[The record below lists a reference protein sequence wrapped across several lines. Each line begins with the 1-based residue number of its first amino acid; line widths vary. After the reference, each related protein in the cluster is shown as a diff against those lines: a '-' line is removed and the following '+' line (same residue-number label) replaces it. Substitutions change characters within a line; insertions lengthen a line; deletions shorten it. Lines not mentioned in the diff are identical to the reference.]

1 MCYYSE
7 TTIKPIQRHC
17 SDPIVIDDES
27 NRSISDNNVT
37 GCNDSMQP
45 YMRMMKNKTFNQL
58 NGGLS
63 SIQSYV
69 CCDTII
75 DDYNDNG
82 ATNFSNSTEC
92 VPNHLGYV
100 EAYALNFYA
109 SLRPIS
115 CENDEMGSDFQYP
128 KYIDGSTYYKCCKTQ
143 HKGTKSFVQD
153 AAFYATVIMYDLDYR
168 FVQVPLVAH
177 LKEPSKNNYSSYT
190 LYLVYLAI
198 PDLALNFYILVMYS
212 SYVNQVYDVY
222 FNGVII
228 NLQWRTSIANTLE
241 GSFIVGASLTLYC
254 LKCI

>member
-1 MCYYSE
+1 M
-7 TTIKPIQRHC
+7 QRHC

-82 ATNFSNSTEC
+82 TANFSNSTEC
-92 VPNHLGYV
+92 VPYHLGYV

-109 SLRPIS
+109 SLRPIF

-128 KYIDGSTYYKCCKTQ
+128 KYIDGSTYYECCKTQ

-153 AAFYATVIMYDLDYR
+153 AAFYATLYPQIILSSLAVLLCTILIIALFR
-168 FVQVPLVAH
+168 FH
-177 LKEPSKNNYSSYT
+177 WWH
-190 LYLVYLAI
+190 I
-198 PDLALNFYILVMYS
+198 
-212 SYVNQVYDVY
+212 
-222 FNGVII
+222 
-228 NLQWRTSIANTLE
+228 
-241 GSFIVGASLTLYC
+241 
-254 LKCI
+254 